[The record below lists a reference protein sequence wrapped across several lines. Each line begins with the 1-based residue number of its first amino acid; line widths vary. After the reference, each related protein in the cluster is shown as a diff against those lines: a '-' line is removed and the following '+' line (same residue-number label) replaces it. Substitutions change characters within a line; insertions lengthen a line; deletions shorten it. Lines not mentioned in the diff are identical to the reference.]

1 MQMHSL
7 IAKAFFAGAAARG
20 AYFFATDWTH
30 GYDEVIVLAL
40 LGILAHFAFQP
51 AAKVAG

>member
-1 MQMHSL
+1 MNKIIS
-7 IAKAFFAGAAARG
+7 KAFFAAAVARG
-20 AYFFATDWTH
+20 GYFFATNWNH

-51 AAKVAG
+51 AAKAA